1 MSTPVYYVYMVEF
14 FFIFFIDYLF
24 RLTNSLFLMVYIN
37 PVEQFTLIVK
47 IINIVFF
54 VVLAFAILRQKRDYI
69 VNKIYFAAFLCWVIY
84 IGMDAV
90 IFVFLPVSPT
100 WYFIGNRMRD
110 VGVLS
115 VMAVAFLIYKSFEI
129 INKGIDSLNKPR
141 LYIELVLFAIIGGL
155 LVWVDSVE
163 VYIWSTGELILP
175 ENLPPSGTDFITQP
189 NVGILTLI
197 LSAIP
202 FILFAYTVIRLMLLT
217 RRVTKTTLK
226 LRMRLLTAGVSFI
239 PIGMLY
245 FILVSMVSIYAWWS
259 SAIGYT
265 LWSTAPIL
273 IWLSR
278 RKSKE
283 EREEI
288 LNQSN

>member
-1 MSTPVYYVYMVEF
+1 
-14 FFIFFIDYLF
+14 
-24 RLTNSLFLMVYIN
+24 MVYIN

-47 IINIVFF
+47 IINITFF
-54 VVLAFAILRQKRDYI
+54 VVLAFAVLRQKKDYI
-69 VNKIYFAAFLCWVIY
+69 VNKMYFAAFLCWVGY

-115 VMAVAFLIYKSFEI
+115 VMAVAFLIYKSLEI

-141 LYIELVLFAIIGGL
+141 LYFEMAIFVIIGGL

-163 VYIWSTGELILP
+163 VYVWSSGEIILP

-189 NVGILTLI
+189 NVGIFTLI
-197 LSAIP
+197 LSAVP
-202 FILFAYTVIRLMLLT
+202 FILFAYTVIRLMILT
-217 RRVTKTTLK
+217 RKVTKPNLK
-226 LRMRLLTAGVSFI
+226 HRMRLLTAGVAFI

-245 FILVSMVSIYAWWS
+245 FILVSMVPIYAWWS
-259 SAIGYT
+259 SGIGYT
-265 LWSTAPIL
+265 LWTTAPIL

-283 EREEI
+283 EREEKI
-288 LNQSN
+288 NQIN